1 MTPPKKHDE
10 KPIISPARLKRRFI
24 AAALVALV
32 FAAGG
37 ILLRSLGEAKLVEA
51 TKKGAIPAVAFV
63 TPQSGPGVEEVVLP
77 GNIQSFY
84 DARIRSRVQGYV
96 RDWKYDIGAEVKA
109 GDVLATIEAPDL
121 DQRLQQAKGELSRA
135 EAEVNLA
142 KLTSKRWAALRAST
156 AVSQQSSD
164 EKSGDYAA
172 RLATAEAARAN
183 VEKLKALQAYL
194 QITAPFSGIVTTR
207 NVDIGA
213 LVGPDTAIELF
224 SVSDIHQVR
233 VYVGTPQAYAAAIK
247 VGMKAE
253 LKLPQYP
260 DQVFGATV
268 LTTSKAITEKSRTL
282 LVQLLADNP
291 NGVLLPGSY
300 AEVHFKLPG
309 QAGVL
314 RIPAAAIFFRGNRLA
329 VATVSGDK
337 RVIIKPIEIARDLGT
352 EVEVSKGLSSDD
364 RMILNPPQ
372 TLNEGDEVRLAEIL
386 ASAKLGAE

>member
-1 MTPPKKHDE
+1 MTTPEKPDE
-10 KPIISPARLKRRFI
+10 TPIISSAQLKRRFVI
-24 AAALVALV
+24 AAMVALLL
-32 FAAGG
+32 AIGG
-37 ILLRSLGEAKLVEA
+37 ILIRSLGATKLAEA
-51 TKKGAIPAVAFV
+51 TKRGAIPAVALV
-63 TPQSGPGVEEVVLP
+63 KPQSGPGVEEVVLP

-96 RDWKYDIGAEVKA
+96 RNWKYDIGAEVKA

-121 DQRLQQAKGELSRA
+121 DQRLQQAKGELTRA

-156 AVSQQSSD
+156 AVSQQSAD

-194 QITAPFSGIVTTR
+194 QITAPFSGIITAR

-213 LVGPDTAIELF
+213 LVGPDMATELF
-224 SVSDIHQVR
+224 SVADIHQVR
-233 VYVGTPQAYAAAIK
+233 VYVEMPQAYAAAIK

-253 LKLPQYP
+253 LRLPQYP

-282 LVQLLADNP
+282 LVQLLAANP
-291 NGVLLPGSY
+291 DGALLPGSY

-309 QAGVL
+309 RPGVF
-314 RIPAAAIFFRGNRLA
+314 RIPAAAIFYRGGRLA
-329 VATVSGDK
+329 VATVSGDDN
-337 RVIIKPIEIARDLGT
+337 VTIKPLEIARDLGK
-352 EVEVSKGLSSDD
+352 EVEVSRGLSQDD

-372 TLNEGDEVRLAEIL
+372 TLIDGDKVRLTEAL
-386 ASAKLGAE
+386 ASAQARAE